1 MRVIAKKGM
10 SWLRPFFLR
19 GRSTLQRV
27 RDWLFA
33 EECYFCDEPLEG
45 TLRLEIREGCE
56 KETKLLGHAHHVC
69 VRRNQVEQRRAAC
82 WAHGLGYCLPVKGRP
97 SWGAVLAEIFAKFL
111 SG

>member
-1 MRVIAKKGM
+1 M
-10 SWLRPFFLR
+10 SWLRAFLLR
-19 GRSTLQRV
+19 GRATFQKASSRFFL
-27 RDWLFA
+27 

-45 TLRLEIREGCE
+45 TLQLEIREGCE
-56 KETKLLGHAHHVC
+56 KETKLLGHAHYAC
-69 VRRNQVEQRRAAC
+69 VRRNQVEQGRAAC